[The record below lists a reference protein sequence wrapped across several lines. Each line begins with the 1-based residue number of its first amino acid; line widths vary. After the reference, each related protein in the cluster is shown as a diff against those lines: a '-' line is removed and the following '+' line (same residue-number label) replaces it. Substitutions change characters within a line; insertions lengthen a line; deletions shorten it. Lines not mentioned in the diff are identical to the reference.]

1 MGKFVRN
8 GLYSAVGYPV
18 AERLFSGSAR
28 SRARVM
34 SVETVI
40 VFFSK

>member
-8 GLYSAVGYPV
+8 GFYSAVGYPV

-28 SRARVM
+28 SRARLLVWDTDHL
-34 SVETVI
+34 V
-40 VFFSK
+40 